1 MTGLIAKPNFEDIAA
16 RLDSPFQIKKP
27 DRLAKFILESPAL
40 ASFDET
46 GDLEAEEQRRAIA
59 QTREAEIKRVAQE
72 SGAPA
77 SLLRALEHRPT
88 PFRID
93 NRETDA
99 HQARAIQLQLEDATQ
114 TVEHA
119 LATHENVQRMV
130 GEISRNVDAS
140 HRQNAIHDIEYFDI
154 FDDNESLPEP
164 DPRTVE
170 EQRGIIRLT
179 DEDQALIDR
188 EFQYAQP
195 GFVDAM
201 QAAGNF
207 MQGLGNVAQGMG
219 SVAQFAGG
227 LAQETLGPGTRE
239 VMRALPI
246 AARGGAA
253 ITSTAA
259 RGLGSAMQTLIALG
273 MPMNRRAEI
282 FRPGINIA
290 DGFGNFVATH
300 RI

>member
-72 SGAPA
+72 SGAPV

-154 FDDNESLPEP
+154 FDDNESLP
-164 DPRTVE
+164 DPRAVE
-170 EQRGIIRLT
+170 EQRGIIRVT

-201 QAAGNF
+201 QAARNF

-219 SVAQFAGG
+219 SVAHFAGG

-239 VMRALPI
+239 VLHALPI

-273 MPMNRRAEI
+273 MPLNRRAEI

>member
-27 DRLAKFILESPAL
+27 DRLAKFILESPTL

-46 GDLEAEEQRRAIA
+46 AYLEAEEQRRAIA
-59 QTREAEIKRVAQE
+59 QAREAEIKRVAQE

-119 LATHENVQRMV
+119 LATHENVQRML

-154 FDDNESLPEP
+154 FDDNESLP

-227 LAQETLGPGTRE
+227 LAQVGVGRGTSE
-239 VMRALPI
+239 VMHALPI